1 MALTDDVTLPTMT
14 VVTMV
19 EQHERQ
25 ERLLAVGDPVEVRN
39 RFDARWIRGFV
50 VDEVVADGF
59 HVRRLSDDQVIP
71 SVFAREEVR
80 REHRRGQWWY

>member
-1 MALTDDVTLPTMT
+1 MALTDEMTLPTMT

-19 EQHERQ
+19 EQHERV
-25 ERLLAVGDPVEVRN
+25 LAAGDPVEVRN

-50 VDEVVADGF
+50 VDRVVDDGYRI
-59 HVRRLSDDQVIP
+59 RRTSDDQLIP
-71 SVFAREEVR
+71 TVFTAEEVR

>member
-1 MALTDDVTLPTMT
+1 MALTDVEPLPTMT

-19 EQHERQ
+19 EQH

-50 VDEVVADGF
+50 VDQVVDDGYR
-59 HVRRLSDDQVIP
+59 VRRSSDDQLIP
-71 SVFAREEVR
+71 SVFTGEEVR